1 VLSLF
6 NRESSIRDLAQK
18 PHEPHAAF
26 GHCAKL
32 HAEIKY
38 EVTEKPSQWKDS
50 WIQGQ
55 VQPVG
60 EEISFVP
67 QLLCTR
73 REKCGKSEWN
83 WSDGREKVTHRPDTH
98 LDECNTGSQRPEG
111 ALNSQ
116 KHRGNTAKTL

>member
-1 VLSLF
+1 MPENCQ
-6 NRESSIRDLAQK
+6 NRELAQK
-18 PHEPHAAF
+18 PHV
-26 GHCAKL
+26 
-32 HAEIKY
+32 EIKF
-38 EVTEKPSQWKDS
+38 EVTEKPSQWKGS

-55 VQPVG
+55 VQVG

-98 LDECNTGSQRPEG
+98 LDECNTGSQRLEG